1 MSRPPQPITAVTVYC
16 SSSTE
21 LHRDHLAV
29 ARRTGELIARSGRT
43 LIYGGGKIGL
53 MGEMARAAREGGGY
67 VVGIITERLKHA
79 EQLDPDNHEN
89 VVVASMRQRKALLEA
104 RADAMIVLPGG
115 LGTLEE
121 FFEILVGRLLG
132 EHHKPI
138 LVVNPPDPEAGGA
151 YYDPLLSMFDHMV
164 RNRFA
169 RAGVRELFEVLP
181 SPEEVV
187 QRLDA
192 LSVPAEPADF
202 ARFMPSADAQ
212 ATR

>member
-1 MSRPPQPITAVTVYC
+1 MKPQPQPITAVTVYC
-16 SSSTE
+16 SSSNE
-21 LHRDHLAV
+21 LHPDHMSV
-29 ARRTGELIARSGRT
+29 ARRTGELLARSGRT
-43 LIYGGGKIGL
+43 LVYGGGKIGL
-53 MGEMARAAREGGGY
+53 MGEMARSCRASGGY

-138 LVVNPPDPEAGGA
+138 LVLNPPDPEAGGG

-169 RAGVRELFEVLP
+169 RSSVRELFEVLP
-181 SPEEVV
+181 TPDEIV
-187 QRLDA
+187 QRLDV
-192 LSVPAEPADF
+192 LGGPGEPSDTSPLMPGIDAE
-202 ARFMPSADAQ
+202 